1 MWCALQGAVNI
12 IDCGAVTLSNMVA
25 KMPAIFYFTQ
35 NYKLSKSME
44 LNICIARNEEYDISN
59 NNNNN
64 NNNNK
69 FLVCQ
74 ETLACMLIGDTKSL
88 K

>member
-1 MWCALQGAVNI
+1 
-12 IDCGAVTLSNMVA
+12 
-25 KMPAIFYFTQ
+25 
-35 NYKLSKSME
+35 ME

-64 NNNNK
+64 NNNK
-69 FLVCQ
+69 IIHFLVCQ